1 MDKEGAVNMP
11 CTPTN
16 NPQRTLIAIH
26 FRNQGGKMGFAAG
39 GIEGRLITLEPSML
53 MDRIFY

>member
-26 FRNQGGKMGFAAG
+26 FRNQGGKMGFAVLSPTFELNKG
-39 GIEGRLITLEPSML
+39 SE
-53 MDRIFY
+53 